1 MSLFK
6 IKAKDSRGGVVSETI
21 EAEGQ
26 RDVIDILRR
35 RGLTI
40 LGIEVAQAKGK
51 GKASKKR
58 VKTEDVV
65 VFSRQLATMVDAGL
79 PLIEGL
85 RTLHDQIEHPGFR
98 NVVAGVIVHV
108 EGGNSF
114 TEAIGKYPQVFG
126 PFFINMVRAGEASG
140 QLAEILNRIAE
151 YLESTE
157 SLRRKIKMA
166 MMYPGIVSAMA
177 IVITI
182 LLFVKVIPVFEGIF
196 ADFGADLPLP
206 TKILIILS
214 KIFRQYFLL
223 VVLAVIGM
231 VMFLMHLKKTEKGKL
246 VMDKITFKLPVFGD
260 LFKKVAVSRFA
271 KTLGTLIASGVSILV
286 AMDIVKEVS
295 GNKLVENAIT
305 NAAERIREGKS
316 IEEPLQQSGVFPAMV
331 TKMIGVGEK
340 SGKLEEML
348 AKIAQ
353 YYDDQVNALIAG
365 LTSLIEPLLIGF
377 LGIIVGGIVI
387 SMFLPIFKL
396 TAIIG
401 G

>member
-1 MSLFK
+1 
-6 IKAKDSRGGVVSETI
+6 
-21 EAEGQ
+21 
-26 RDVIDILRR
+26 
-35 RGLTI
+35 
-40 LGIEVAQAKGK
+40 
-51 GKASKKR
+51 
-58 VKTEDVV
+58 
-65 VFSRQLATMVDAGL
+65 
-79 PLIEGL
+79 
-85 RTLHDQIEHPGFR
+85 
-98 NVVAGVIVHV
+98 
-108 EGGNSF
+108 
-114 TEAIGKYPQVFG
+114 
-126 PFFINMVRAGEASG
+126 
-140 QLAEILNRIAE
+140 
-151 YLESTE
+151 
-157 SLRRKIKMA
+157 
-166 MMYPGIVSAMA
+166 
-177 IVITI
+177 
-182 LLFVKVIPVFEGIF
+182 
-196 ADFGADLPLP
+196 
-206 TKILIILS
+206 
-214 KIFRQYFLL
+214 
-223 VVLAVIGM
+223 
-231 VMFLMHLKKTEKGKL
+231 MHLKKTEKGKL